1 MSQPIQRDGVWWHQ
15 KADGTWLRWNA
26 PKSEWEAAPAPPPP
40 PPAPTQ
46 AGGKPA
52 AAGPDPVAKG
62 REPAFG
68 FSTAESD
75 EPSSSDS
82 PEGTGEV
89 AWEFGEESGEP
100 ISFGPANADVLPPE
114 SDKPTASEWLNSN
127 RAVAALVALVVLA
140 AAVFAAFT
148 FMGGDADSSGPA
160 GAPSAIGEPVSKK
173 AAARKLNGLCK
184 SAKREIKSL
193 GTPTSPDELVDYMTG
208 VDRTY
213 SSFLRD
219 LGAIQPVPEIKVKF
233 ARLVRDFKQ
242 QSVYADDM
250 LAAAKAGDL
259 VTAQQKLQELEAESV
274 KMNARARA
282 FGADACTSA

>member
-148 FMGGDADSSGPA
+148 FMGGDDGTTDDGGPEVSSPL
-160 GAPSAIGEPVSKK
+160 PTK
-173 AAARKLNGLCK
+173 AAARKLNALCS
-184 SAKREIKSL
+184 SAQRRMNAVA
-193 GTPTSPDELVDYMTG
+193 TPTTPDEMVSYMGKVRSEYKGILRELRGFKTG
-208 VDRTY
+208 PKYRSGFNQIVKDIEKT
-213 SSFLRD
+213 LRYTD
-219 LGAIQPVPEIKVKF
+219 QIV
-233 ARLVRDFKQ
+233 
-242 QSVYADDM
+242 S
-250 LAAAKAGDL
+250 AAQAGDEAAL
-259 VTAQQKLQELEAESV
+259 QQTLLELDAFSN
-274 KMNARARA
+274 KMKGHARA
-282 FGADACTSA
+282 FGADACATT